1 MRTSKTPGQRIFL
14 LRNRDN
20 MHVIVRQAVRP
31 DTHSVLLRVLTQQG
45 QVMLTSTVVIE
56 HTRSPIAALRE
67 VLRDSRN
74 NDSCDSSHE
83 TEVTY

>member
-1 MRTSKTPGQRIFL
+1 
-14 LRNRDN
+14 
-20 MHVIVRQAVRP
+20 MHVIVHQAVRP

-67 VLRDSRN
+67 VMRDSRN
-74 NDSCDSSHE
+74 SDSCDSSHV
-83 TEVTY
+83 TEVAR